1 MNKIKIEKLVFGG
14 QGLGRID
21 EKATFV
27 WNALPGE
34 EAEIE
39 IVKNSKSFSEAIAT
53 KIISPAP
60 YRQTPCEDHYLACS
74 PWQILPLELENEWKQ
89 KIATENYKKIGNIDW
104 PNLEIVGDTHEYGY
118 RNKIEYSFAVDEKNE
133 IYLAFFDRASHHRS
147 PITPCKLAHPNIN
160 IVAERILAW
169 AKTQNL
175 TLRNLKCAIVRSN
188 QKGEVIAGLFI
199 KDQLPLADFPELD
212 KILVG
217 LKVYYSTHKS
227 PAAVPTA
234 EMYTAGQDYLEETI
248 NGVKMQ
254 YGLFSFFQVNLPV
267 FEQALADIQKFVDPK
282 IPLVDYYSGVGAIGL
297 GLNNTKQTIELVES
311 NMEAV
316 EYAKKNIALNKM
328 KNCTAECRPAEKM
341 TELITAD
348 KTIILDPPRAG
359 LDNRLI
365 ERLLAAKPKTIIY
378 MSCNLSTHARDLQLL
393 LTDYKLDFLKLYNFF
408 PRTAHIEGLAILKL
422 M

>member
-1 MNKIKIEKLVFGG
+1 MPQLKIEKLVFGG

-34 EAEIE
+34 EVEAH

-53 KIISPAP
+53 KIIFPAP
-60 YRQTPCEDHYLACS
+60 YRQTPCEDHYLSCS
-74 PWQILPLELENEWKQ
+74 PWQILPLAEENKWK
-89 KIATENYKKIGNIDW
+89 KIISEENYKKIGGIEW
-104 PNLEIVGDTHEYGY
+104 PNLEIVGDDHEYGY
-118 RNKIEYSFAVDEKNE
+118 RNKIEYSFAVDENNE
-133 IYLAFFDRASHHRS
+133 IRLAFFDRASHHRS

-160 IVAERILAW
+160 IIAERILNW
-169 AKTQNL
+169 VKTQNL
-175 TLRNLKCAIVRSN
+175 TLRNLKCAIIRSN
-188 QKGEVIAGLFI
+188 QKGEVIVGLFI
-199 KDQLPLADFPELD
+199 KDQMSLANFPELD

-217 LKVYYSTHKS
+217 LKIYYSTHKS

-234 EMYTAGQDYLEETI
+234 EMYSAGQDYLEERI
-248 NGVKMQ
+248 NSVKLQ
-254 YGLFSFFQVNLPV
+254 YGLFSFFQVNPPV
-267 FEQALADIQKFVDPK
+267 FEKALADIKKFVDPK

-297 GLNNTKQTIELVES
+297 GLNNPKQEMELVES
-311 NMEAV
+311 NIEAV
-316 EYAKKNIALNKM
+316 EYAKKNIELNKI

-341 TELITAD
+341 IELITAD

-365 ERLLAAKPKTIIY
+365 QRLLETKPKTIIY

-393 LTDYKLDFLKLYNFF
+393 LADYKLEFLKLYNFF
-408 PRTAHIEGLAILKL
+408 PHTAHIEGLAVLKL
-422 M
+422 K